1 MPFIKVQ
8 RLVRNEDGTVKSGSA
23 SVMDT
28 VYVKEGKYHSRQ
40 VLRENLGKVVD
51 LDESRRRGIFRSPTR
66 GLVRY
71 DADKDEFSEAEEG
84 ETIVMKK
91 PSGRHTVFGDA
102 YAFLEVARKSGGLE
116 PLRKAVPDDAAFEGI
131 LFLAAKEFSAPRM
144 PMDAFEARSFLSSV
158 LDLGADASLLG
169 SDSARRRFFQQFC
182 PGAPETVSD
191 VASYEGPRVMLG
203 TRGDRAVWCDA
214 VMDPS
219 RWSAPAVTGLAVLS
233 QDYVSPQLFKSYDQD
248 SALTFIAV
256 MPVRKGLPYK
266 EACQKAAK
274 HIGEKDCVY
283 AFGGREYFGVR
294 KKAEVFGKKA
304 YAYVYADL
312 GSGIPLPAFT
322 VLLSNKSLSS
332 DLVMEAFMSAIR
344 LEARVRRAVS
354 FDMSSEELRGSVLR
368 SMAARMVRDGVAE
381 AVKAAGMRP
390 YELAG
395 YAQSLMCSMDGREI
409 LVEGPGEK
417 ASKAFSAVGVRIPE
431 RLDAEAYRKSLLKP

>member
-1 MPFIKVQ
+1 
-8 RLVRNEDGTVKSGSA
+8 
-23 SVMDT
+23 
-28 VYVKEGKYHSRQ
+28 
-40 VLRENLGKVVD
+40 
-51 LDESRRRGIFRSPTR
+51 
-66 GLVRY
+66 
-71 DADKDEFSEAEEG
+71 
-84 ETIVMKK
+84 
-91 PSGRHTVFGDA
+91 
-102 YAFLEVARKSGGLE
+102 
-116 PLRKAVPDDAAFEGI
+116 
-131 LFLAAKEFSAPRM
+131 
-144 PMDAFEARSFLSSV
+144 
-158 LDLGADASLLG
+158 
-169 SDSARRRFFQQFC
+169 
-182 PGAPETVSD
+182 
-191 VASYEGPRVMLG
+191 
-203 TRGDRAVWCDA
+203 
-214 VMDPS
+214 MDPS
-219 RWSAPAVTGLAVLS
+219 RWSAPTGTGLAVLS
-233 QDYVSPQLFKSYDQD
+233 QDYVSPQLFKSCDQD

-256 MPVRKGLPYK
+256 MPARKGLPYK

-294 KKAEVFGKKA
+294 KKAEVFGRKA

-322 VLLSNKSLSS
+322 VLLSNKSLSP

-417 ASKAFSAVGVRIPE
+417 ASKAFSAVGVRVPE